1 MLAGHYADLILRKE
15 GGADTCDAQTPE
27 LAILSDWACLKRDSV
42 KGDIGLHR
50 VKNDSFS
57 EFWKHMR
64 EHYKPRY
71 PWFLVL
77 VLIALLMPIGSA
89 ECQRMHSLMNRNRM
103 SNDHLNDLMT
113 IIRLA
118 PGLDEST
125 DEELDKWIGVW
136 ESGCKSGRYTSYFK

>member
-1 MLAGHYADLILRKE
+1 MLIAKVFAGNNL
-15 GGADTCDAQTPE
+15 QTLE
-27 LAILSDWACLKRDSV
+27 LAILSDWACLKRNLV
-42 KGDIGLHR
+42 TGDVGLDR

-77 VLIALLMPIGSA
+77 FLIGLLMPIGSA
-89 ECQRMHSLMNRNRM
+89 ECERMHSLMNRLKKDLRNRM
-103 SNDHLNDLMT
+103 SHDRLNDLMT
-113 IIRLA
+113 RRLA
-118 PGLDEST
+118 PGLDELT

-136 ESGCKSGRYTSYFK
+136 ESGCKSGRCTSYFK